1 MKPHFE
7 QITCEKT
14 DLAWLIGRSVTDV
27 IFNEPERWCFNFG
40 ENGSITAECLW
51 RIIEHGRIKLCSK
64 DHGHKFGHASH
75 IDAAVKSVELL
86 AGRTVKAFRVREVTT
101 DITIEFSDD
110 WLLEIIPDSSGYE
123 SWQVYE
129 ASGVGYFGPCFFVE
143 GEGTI
148 VKSTPQPK
156 D

>member
-1 MKPHFE
+1 MKPYE
-7 QITCEKT
+7 QIACEKM
-14 DLAWLIGRSVTDV
+14 DLAWLIGRSVTKVSFD
-27 IFNEPERWCFNFG
+27 EPERWRFNFG
-40 ENGSITAECLW
+40 ESGNITAGCLW

-64 DHGHKFGHASH
+64 DHGHKFGLQSH
-75 IDAAVKSVELL
+75 IDATAKSAELL

-129 ASGVGYFGPCFFVE
+129 ASGLGYFGPVFFIE
-143 GEGTI
+143 GKGTI
-148 VKSTPQPK
+148 VKSMPQPK
-156 D
+156 G